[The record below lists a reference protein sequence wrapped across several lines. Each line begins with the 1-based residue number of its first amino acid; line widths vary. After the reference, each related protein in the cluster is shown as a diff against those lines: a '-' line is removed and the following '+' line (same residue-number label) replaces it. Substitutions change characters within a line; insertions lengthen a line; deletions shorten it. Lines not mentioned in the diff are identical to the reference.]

1 MHFGSNCL
9 FVEATINM
17 EKQLKLGGCLDWV
30 RPQASILS
38 PTAVKSRPL
47 GKSVCLT
54 PSTAQL
60 STEVQHCR
68 TFFSEWEY
76 IHTYVHV

>member
-38 PTAVKSRPL
+38 PTVVKSRPL
-47 GKSVCLT
+47 GKSMCLT

-76 IHTYVHV
+76 IHIYVHV